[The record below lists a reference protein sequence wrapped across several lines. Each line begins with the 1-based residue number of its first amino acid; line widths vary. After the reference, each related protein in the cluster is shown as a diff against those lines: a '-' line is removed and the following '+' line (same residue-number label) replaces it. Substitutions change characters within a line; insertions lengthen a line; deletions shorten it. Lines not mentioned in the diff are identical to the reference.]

1 MKRTYWLKRIFFV
14 AQNCNWVTTWI
25 FASEVPSF
33 LLFNKKSITYTWV
46 GWYCD
51 KGLSINN
58 VAFRYLFTEPIPPLV
73 ASAQFNKSPLEETS
87 FMAVWFMD
95 GPQRFRGMKIFKKR
109 LILPTNPT
117 THVPRSLDNFQD
129 FLIA

>member
-1 MKRTYWLKRIFFV
+1 M
-14 AQNCNWVTTWI
+14 
-25 FASEVPSF
+25 
-33 LLFNKKSITYTWV
+33 

-73 ASAQFNKSPLEETS
+73 ASAQFNKSPLEE
-87 FMAVWFMD
+87 MLFMD

-129 FLIA
+129 FLIT

>member
-1 MKRTYWLKRIFFV
+1 
-14 AQNCNWVTTWI
+14 
-25 FASEVPSF
+25 
-33 LLFNKKSITYTWV
+33 
-46 GWYCD
+46 
-51 KGLSINN
+51 
-58 VAFRYLFTEPIPPLV
+58 
-73 ASAQFNKSPLEETS
+73 
-87 FMAVWFMD
+87 MAVWFMD